1 MKRTLCIILAFVLLI
16 TLAPAAFAE
25 WDLSGL
31 SFDDLVALKDQ
42 VQRAMWDSADWQE
55 VTVPQGVWQVG
66 PDIPAGKWTIVC
78 GGKNYTSIDVA
89 DSLRDNGTKATFPPK
104 ASANI
109 FNPESSLYDNGDLKE
124 WTVDLHDGEYVV
136 ISDADAVFTP
146 YAGKPSLGFK

>member
-1 MKRTLCIILAFVLLI
+1 MKKLVSVLCILALVF

-31 SFDDLVALKDQ
+31 TFDDLVALRDQ
-42 VQRAMWDSADWQE
+42 AQRAMWDSADWQE
-55 VTVPQGVWQVG
+55 VTVPQGAWQVG

-78 GGKNYTSIDVA
+78 GGKNYTSVDVA

-104 ASANI
+104 ASASI
-109 FNPESSLYDNGDLKE
+109 FNPDSSLYDNGDLKE
-124 WTVDLHDGEYVV
+124 WTVELHDGEYVV
-136 ISDADAVFTP
+136 ISSADAVFTP